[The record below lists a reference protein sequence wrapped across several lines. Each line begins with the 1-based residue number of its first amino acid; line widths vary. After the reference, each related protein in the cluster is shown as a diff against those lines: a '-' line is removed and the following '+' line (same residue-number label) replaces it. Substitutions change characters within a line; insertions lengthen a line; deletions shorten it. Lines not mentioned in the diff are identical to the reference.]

1 MANKRFFLFFTFFLS
16 FIFYLK
22 INTIS
27 SFAIYDPRSEKNNTF
42 GVHIL
47 FIEELNEAANLIN
60 SNNGDWGY
68 VTIPIQSPDKNL
80 AKWQKF
86 MDEAKNLHIIP
97 IIRIATKNDYF
108 NTSVWEKPTY
118 EEILDFANFLNSLDW
133 PVKNRYVVIFNEVN
147 RGDEW
152 GGSLDPF
159 EYADFLN
166 FAIDTFKS
174 KSGDFFIISAGLD
187 NAAANKENMYMDEYS
202 FMILMDSAIPGIFN
216 KIDGL
221 ASHSY
226 PNPGFS
232 QPPHLMTPKSIHSFK
247 YESNLAQRLGGKNLP
262 VFVTETGWSK
272 EAVPDTRIA
281 SYYKEAF
288 KSVWSDNN
296 IVAVTPFLLRA
307 DVLPF
312 SNFSLILGSKIG
324 PEYRSIEEMA
334 KTKGE
339 PKVTPRLLRQ
349 AGLLGSV
356 PEKNFSKTQ
365 SNEND
370 YKKLALVKA
379 TKTLFKWLL
388 NI

>member
-1 MANKRFFLFFTFFLS
+1 MFKIFVLLFSFLFF
-16 FIFYLK
+16 IFHFSD
-22 INTIS
+22 S
-27 SFAIYDPRSEKNNTF
+27 SYAIYDPRSEKNNTF

-47 FIEELNEAANLIN
+47 FTEELNEAANLIN

-86 MDEAKNLHIIP
+86 MDTARDLHIIP
-97 IIRIATKNDYF
+97 ILRLATNADYF
-108 NTSVWEKPTY
+108 DTKVWEKPKY
-118 EEILDFANFLNSLDW
+118 SDILDFANFLNSLTW
-133 PVKNRYVVIFNEVN
+133 PTRNRYIIVFNEVN

-152 GGSLDPF
+152 GGSPDPS

-166 FAIDTFKS
+166 FAVDTFKS
-174 KSGDFFIISAGLD
+174 KNDSFFLISAGLD
-187 NAAANKENMYMDEYS
+187 NAAPNKGNMYMDEYS
-202 FMILMDSAIPGIFN
+202 FMILMNSAIPGIFN

-232 QPPHLMTPKSIHSFK
+232 QPPNLMTPKSIHSFK
-247 YESNLAQRLGGKNLP
+247 YESNLAQRLGAKDLP
-262 VFVTETGWSK
+262 VFITETGWSK

-288 KSVWSDNN
+288 KSVWSDGN

-307 DVLPF
+307 GVLPF

-339 PKVTPRLLRQ
+339 PKVTPRLLGQ
-349 AGLLGSV
+349 AGPLGSV
-356 PEKNFSKTQ
+356 PEKNFSKTVINDS
-365 SNEND
+365 SN
-370 YKKLALVKA
+370 KLALVKA